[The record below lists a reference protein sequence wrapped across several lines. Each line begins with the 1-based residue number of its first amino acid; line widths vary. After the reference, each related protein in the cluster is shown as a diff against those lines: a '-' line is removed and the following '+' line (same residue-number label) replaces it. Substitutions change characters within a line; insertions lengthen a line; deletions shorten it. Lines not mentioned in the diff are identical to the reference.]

1 MPRHTIP
8 DVVKTILCSPK
19 ELRAAEIALERF
31 TIPST
36 VSKSDVKGLAAAIRN
51 AGTHLNVKI
60 VHSAALNAASHIT
73 VGKPWQKAEKEL
85 PQKSAP
91 FTISLSVL
99 GGDHRAQH
107 FPMTSV
113 GEMVEAA
120 IDHVLKQAPGS
131 RGAIVDIQRSP
142 YSLILTTID
151 RDRPTFVI
159 ECHGPFT
166 PGDQSRFTYR
176 FVEDLGKRA
185 PTILVNNALLPMS
198 PKLKPYTQ
206 AFFQLNAVEG
216 TFRSGRLVG
225 ELELFEQFARFR
237 TQEIEEAVTGTV
249 MSVIGAVRL
258 QAGFRT
264 FDEPFP
270 RDYVTVTA
278 PQLAHLMPRY
288 TRWTDAVGSDVAEVI
303 AVLKQRRRSVPL
315 NAPRVALDP
324 GQAVT
329 SVHVPARLPMIE
341 ALGSDFFD
349 ALIGRNRLAALSR
362 SVRSAT
368 LTEVPGHVAAM
379 KVRIEVAH
387 PGYLKRLNRNQHS
400 ESWPMPRQ
408 MLGLW
413 DIDDVAGLGY
423 WEHAQEV
430 AGPTGRFA
438 AADYAKRIAD
448 LDLTNALK
456 RAAVKT
462 TMPCPECSQ
471 QADIAVTMV
480 PTDTLLGVW
489 SLVCNN
495 CGHNEAVTD
504 APDRPLALNA
514 APLTCNCNSCI
525 ELGQQLLDTF
535 GTKAADFPRLMDK
548 ALMDGVD
555 QVTSNA
561 PGWALTSERV
571 VHFGEGLSG
580 QYIEIPMAAAGDTAP
595 SSLYQLLPAGMRER
609 LPDGPIVS
617 ARLAQDFGF
626 KREILYCALPP
637 FDGSAGWEHTYSM
650 SRAGFDPQDLLSFRR
665 WAQNTLAFALA
676 GTLVLPV
683 LVTVSKPPDL
693 ASVAA

>member
-8 DVVKTILCSPK
+8 DVVKTVLCSPK

-36 VSKSDVKGLAAAIRN
+36 VSKADVKGLAAAIRH

-85 PQKSAP
+85 PQKPAP
-91 FTISLSVL
+91 FIISLSVL
-99 GGDHRAQH
+99 GGNHRPQH
-107 FPMTSV
+107 FPMSSV

-142 YSLILTTID
+142 YSLILTTTD

-166 PGDQSRFTYR
+166 PRDQSRFTYR

-185 PTILVNNALLPMS
+185 PALLVNNALLPMS

-237 TQEIEEAVTGTV
+237 MHEIEGAVTGTV
-249 MSVIGAVRL
+249 MSVVGAVRL
-258 QAGFRT
+258 EVGFRT
-264 FDEPFP
+264 FDKPFP
-270 RDYVTVTA
+270 RDYVPVTA

-288 TRWTDAVGSDVAEVI
+288 ARWSDAVGSDVAEVI
-303 AVLKQRRRSVPL
+303 AVLKQRKRSVPL
-315 NAPRVALDP
+315 NDTRLARDP
-324 GQAVT
+324 GQVVT
-329 SVHVPARLPMIE
+329 SVHVPARLPVTE
-341 ALGSDFFD
+341 AIGDDFFA
-349 ALIGRNRLAALSR
+349 ALIDRDRLTALSHCIR
-362 SVRSAT
+362 RAT
-368 LTEVPGHVAAM
+368 LAEVPGHVTAM
-379 KVRIEVAH
+379 KVRIEAEH
-387 PGYLKRLNRNQHS
+387 PGYLKRLDKNQHS
-400 ESWPMPRQ
+400 ECWPMPRQ
-408 MLGLW
+408 MIGLW
-413 DIDDVAGLGY
+413 DIGDVAGLGY
-423 WEHAQEV
+423 WEHAHEV
-430 AGPTGRFA
+430 AGPKGRFTA
-438 AADYAKRIAD
+438 VDYAKRISD

-462 TMPCPECSQ
+462 TMPCPQCTQ

-480 PTDTLLGVW
+480 PTDTSLGVW
-489 SLVCNN
+489 SLVCAN
-495 CGHNEAVTD
+495 CGHNEAVTE
-504 APDRPLALNA
+504 APDRSLALNA
-514 APLTCNCNSCI
+514 AALTCECNSCI
-525 ELGQQLLDTF
+525 ERGQQLLDNF
-535 GTKAADFPRLMDK
+535 GTKAGDFPRLLDK
-548 ALMDGVD
+548 ALIDGAD
-555 QVTSNA
+555 RVTTNA

-580 QYIEIPMAAAGDTAP
+580 VYIETPMAAAGDTAP
-595 SSLYQLLPAGMRER
+595 GSLYRLLPAGTRER
-609 LPDGPIVS
+609 LPNGPIVS

-626 KREILYCALPP
+626 ERTMSYCALPP

-650 SRAGFDPQDLLSFRR
+650 ARAGFDPQDLLSFRR

-683 LVTVSKPPDL
+683 LVTVCKPPDL